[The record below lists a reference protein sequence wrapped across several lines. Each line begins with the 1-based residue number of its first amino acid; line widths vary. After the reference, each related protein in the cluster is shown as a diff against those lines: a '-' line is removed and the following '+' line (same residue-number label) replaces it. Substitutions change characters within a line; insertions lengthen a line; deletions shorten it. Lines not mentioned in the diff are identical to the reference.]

1 MAKVGGAI
9 MAKHVKKDIEILLV
23 EARFTSL
30 PERKLAKSRNLVCAD
45 LIWPRPG
52 IARKSV
58 AREAV
63 FKKGKVDFSGEE
75 WAKRILFREQVDGHT
90 ALAISVTE
98 PVTVQKLK
106 RFARL
111 TAKYVFRMGADFMEK
126 AMVGYGDI
134 ASAPMDALSAMVGEK
149 DAPEAIAQGI
159 VDIETLPEGDGQ
171 MLMEI
176 PLKRPSTDK
185 VVGTITLAVLG

>member
-1 MAKVGGAI
+1 